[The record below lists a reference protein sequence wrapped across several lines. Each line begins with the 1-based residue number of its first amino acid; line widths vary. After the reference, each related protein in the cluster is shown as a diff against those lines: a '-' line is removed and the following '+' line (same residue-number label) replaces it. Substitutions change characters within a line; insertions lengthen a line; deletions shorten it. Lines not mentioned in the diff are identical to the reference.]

1 MKDFY
6 LRSNNHFTP
15 FPNLNNTAQDGQF
28 YVKDNGKLPDGL
40 QNDTEFHQLNNT
52 KNFGMNYGYFTHT
65 VSKDTSMK
73 LTHLTQPLFKATARL
88 AFLLLFVMMGWVGA
102 EAQEVLA
109 GWTFPTTSGDAP
121 ASLAAECGL
130 GTLYADG
137 TNGSDNWPQAGRQY
151 YSGHTPTAP
160 NQVCS
165 VNANT
170 GAYSLVNN
178 ANNGKSIV
186 FVLSTTNYKD
196 LKLTYSTQGP
206 NTGFTTQDWAYST
219 DGVSFT
225 SFKQF
230 TGRNTTPFTTLTVD
244 FSCISALDNQ
254 TSIYIKVTVD
264 GASGNQGN
272 NRFDNVKF
280 TGTQLSQPT
289 LYTWTGGNGNWSDAS
304 HWNPACVPGADDDV
318 IINTAA
324 NVTLTS
330 DVSIHNLTFASGA
343 KIIGSYDI
351 TINGDLACG
360 SGSIANAGD
369 ITIEGDVN
377 FAGTNT
383 TTIFGDNSGNT
394 GGDININGSFNLSGQ
409 SNCQIYQKHMSL
421 NGGAVHSSTGYLYI
435 YNSGTVTLPSGQV
448 YKASS
453 PNGGTIGTQS
463 YLTGTFI
470 NNGTFERDGTGDF
483 NLYYATFN
491 FQNNG
496 IVDLKAGNIS
506 VGATGIFNNNST
518 GIIKGVSGLKGLSAT
533 TFFNSGTIAPGAS
546 PGCLPITGDIT
557 NSTLN
562 IELGGT
568 TVCTDYDQLQVTGTF
583 TAAGTLNVTL
593 FGGITPT
600 LGDEFIITTATGTLS
615 GTFSTLNLPGS
626 LSDWD
631 VHYNAHDITLEYI
644 GVPLVCTNTVTN
656 TNTMVTYS
664 TIQSAIDAATAG
676 DVLEVCPGTYNE
688 HVLVNKRLTISGS
701 GSGSDPNSNSVI
713 VGSILNKPTVEFY
726 AGGIDASNRQ
736 VFEGFYVTHT
746 ATNTLSWIGNIDI
759 NADKTNALSHITIR
773 NVQAADGLGSTSGI
787 MLKGYASSYIATA
800 LITDLIIE
808 DCILTNN
815 STGLLARHCK
825 INGLQ
830 VIGNT
835 GRTLISENRRS
846 GILIYGD
853 DNSGF
858 SGQYDNFVFNKVDMY
873 HNNTSGTTEGGIG
886 DIFLLGF
893 NGSLTANDMNF
904 TVGLIPSNATPYAV
918 AFGVNGKFI
927 GAEPSGN
934 MTFSNINFSD
944 YPGAQ
949 HHPASLLGIW
959 TYTNANA
966 GILVDNVN
974 FNATGATRGALY
986 LSGVNGS
993 TPVVVKNSTFPG
1005 ISSFNNGAT
1014 NRITDIVYLNSTGTL
1029 DATDNN
1035 SFTGA
1040 SNNFDKEDR
1049 IIHKIDVAS
1058 YGHVYW
1064 VSNNVYITP
1073 NSFVLNTTTSPDINR
1088 GVGASNAGGI
1098 VNVAA
1103 GTYLN
1108 DVTIDK
1114 ANLTLTGAGYSTT
1127 TISGP
1132 IGGGN
1137 ATVRIQAA
1145 GVKVDGFT
1153 ITREGNNPTD
1163 WNDAGLNSAG
1173 IAVQSQGNYGE
1184 ISNNRITGNRSAIDI
1199 NNSNGNNIHNNIIDN
1214 NHTGLIFRNQ
1224 TDNTNF
1230 TENTVTD
1237 NRTVGVLFL
1246 DASSGSNSPLQQALN
1261 SNFNDNNISG
1271 NWYGQVVDRQSGG
1284 SLPAPGSNMKNFECN
1299 WYGTTSP
1306 KTSTA
1311 NSSEPGYAAL
1321 IPVVFGGSAT
1331 PPGGQDDILGVAS
1344 ANIDYINY
1352 LIDGTD
1358 SDGVTVGFQ
1367 PVSGACTGTP
1377 LEITSVT
1384 TLPNFCGNADGSII
1398 VTFTGGIS
1406 PYDISW
1412 TGGSATGV
1420 TSPYTI
1426 TNLAGGSYGI
1436 TVTDADAV
1444 SDDATAT
1451 VSTNLVNNVTQITYY
1466 TTIQAAIDAA
1476 NSGDVINV
1484 CAGTYTENITVPNTK
1499 SLTINGANAG
1509 IAAGNDPAMRGA
1521 ESIVV
1526 GGFKVYSAST
1536 IDGFTINTG
1545 ASVAGPSK
1553 NGVYAGGNGVKVANT
1568 IIENVTGAN
1577 NHGIETQS
1585 GINDFTLE
1593 YSTIQNNWEG
1603 LYLNPGSGHIFTGN
1617 LITANNGVGV
1627 GIGSDGLSNTTFT
1640 GNTISNHT
1648 LEGWGASA
1656 VGAGVEAHNNIFT
1669 GNGKSVAHYGGNA
1682 IDASCN
1688 WWGSATQ
1695 SAVESSFTGNVAY
1708 NPWLID
1714 GTDAQVGTPGF
1725 QPATPNPCT
1734 NPVVFTATP
1743 NHITTCGGTLGS
1755 ITLNITQGFAP
1766 YRVDWTGPDYGT
1778 KGSAPANYI
1787 ITDLPAGTY
1796 SITVTGGGSY
1806 TVQTA
1811 TVEYQPVHNISD
1823 GTHYA
1828 TIQAAIDAAS
1838 ENQTIELCA
1847 GTMVESDITINVK
1860 GLTIQGAGAGSTF
1873 INPDPTKLDDGT
1885 CNVANPLAGNPHHGL
1900 LIKADNVTIKNLTV
1914 DGGAGKG
1921 YRFGISSYYWDNSVN
1936 NNSTIEDVTVTNVNY
1951 RGIVL
1956 RANGVITTGHS
1967 VRNATVTNGGCG
1979 EQSYGI
1985 LGFNVDD
1992 MTIEDCQVDGWPN
2005 GIATGNYTGIN
2016 TKSVITGNTVTDASN
2031 IAYTLTHTGVSGTYG
2046 GSTFEDNTATFSDS
2060 GNEATGLFTYY
2071 SEVELENNTF
2081 DGAKYGVYMSQQG
2094 LAKDKLVIGAG
2105 NTITGPGKTVVG
2117 SIGVLASDDPYPN
2130 YNVNFTITGSKINGF
2145 ETGVWI
2151 DPVGTMSCSAD
2162 INNNDLSDNGMAIV
2176 NDYAGNIN
2184 ATCNWYGTV
2193 KYNDV
2198 SPMISGN
2205 VTFVNYLVSNN
2216 LTTPNCSGSP
2226 VVISSITPA
2235 PQTCAGLG
2243 SIDVVFSGGTGNYTI
2258 SWTGGTPVAG
2268 ITGSSYTISGLA
2280 PGTYSVTVEDTNG
2293 SYAID
2298 NATVGAEIVSLTH
2311 GGTTTY
2317 YATIQ
2322 AAINAAVT
2330 GDHVQVCAGT
2340 YPENVNINKA
2350 IHLTSVSG
2358 AASTIIEPASGNP
2371 ITISANGNGPFSDV
2385 LVDGFTLNSHGAIG
2399 LISMSETGNGY
2410 DVDGLTLKNLVIDAN
2425 GQFGLALFD
2434 VNNGLIQN
2442 VSITNANTGMEM
2454 IGMANLT
2461 IDQTS
2466 ITGSTGKAIN
2476 LWKSAGYELNQ
2487 NIVITNSTI
2496 SGGTTNV
2503 KAIDLKSVIGTL
2515 NFAGNTVSNNT
2526 GFGLAVDNTPT
2537 DAALVLTISNN
2548 NFELNGGVAVYIEDD
2563 NNLDQITAI
2572 ISNNTFDGNRK
2583 ALGAEEILSLT
2594 VTNNQFLNSTQNAV
2608 EIFTNNAVV
2617 NNNDFVG
2624 NLGTYALRATVP
2636 TDGQFNWWGNASG
2649 PSGVGSGS
2657 GQPVSTNVT
2666 YCPWLDGPFA
2676 TGAPIAAPTVTA
2688 GTYGSLCDDGA
2699 TTVTLGGSPTG
2710 GVWSGPGVSGNVVD
2724 GFIFTPPS
2732 NSGSFTLTYTYTD
2745 VDGCYNSDQTTIIV
2759 NPALSATAVVTNT
2772 FCDAENGAIDLTV
2785 AGGTSPFGF
2794 NWSNGTTSEDLTGL
2808 EDGSYSVTITDTKGC
2823 SANYTYTVV
2832 LDKVLN
2838 ATTNVTYATIQ
2849 AAIDAASAGNII
2861 EVCAGVYNESVIV
2874 KKPLDIRGAQ
2884 YGVAANTRTFAG
2896 ASESV
2901 VSAPSGTWAAF
2912 TTTGGGVT
2920 NASIRGFSI
2929 TSADDNSAGMDF
2941 LGTSHNVTIKENI
2954 FHGFGNRLAFG
2965 SAAGS
2970 TGIVFSEN
2978 VITKAYAG
2986 AYMSSSA
2993 SGTISFNEISGL
3005 TDGSL
3010 DKGAAVVLEN
3020 GNNNVLI
3027 TNNKLTNNGKG
3038 VFAWNAGGNFTG
3050 TSVTNNYFDG
3060 NNKDIVNQVTAALS
3074 APCNWWGAA
3083 DYPAVSQIDGN
3094 VYIPS
3099 YLNSGGNSA
3108 TIGFTPTGTCTGP
3121 VYNSTQMTYHGTIQD
3136 AINNASSNDVIEVS
3150 AGTYTE
3156 TVQIT
3161 KPLTLNGANAGKPC
3175 GDPSR
3180 GAESIIQPASPGFT
3194 PVSLSGYGTSD
3205 NVTIDGFEITGSS
3218 SNYGIYCGAD
3228 GPSGLTI
3235 KNNNIHDIGTLR
3247 GSNNVHAIN
3256 FRVNNPSP
3264 SNITI
3269 EDNCITDV
3277 LNDTN
3282 IALGNS
3288 AGIWVGQSTANGVVT
3303 NLSIKKNKI
3312 SNIKSYASGKTSTG
3326 ITIEAAW
3333 GAGTG
3338 GVQAPVIELNDIT
3351 NIVGVNSDALA
3362 VNLAGKTPGG
3372 ATVKNNFID
3381 NVTSSAAAVGVA
3393 VASSNTG
3400 TASIV
3405 VNDNSFTNMA
3415 YAIGNATGTSFNAEC
3430 NWYGGTSH
3438 AVVMAKIAGTMD
3450 YISWLVDGT
3459 DDNGSAPGFLP
3470 AAGACTGTPVVIDA
3484 ITSTAQT
3491 CGATDGTITVDFSG
3505 GTANYTVNWAGI
3517 ASGSQGG
3524 ITGTSYTITNLA
3536 SGAYSFT
3543 VTDANGSTASGTA
3556 TVGSAPVTLTHG
3568 GTVTYHATIQGAVNA
3583 ADAGGGDIIDVCAG
3597 TYNEEVTINKP
3608 LTLRGAQYGV
3618 DPRPSVSSARQADG
3632 TGEAVV
3638 QAANNKTVLTIS
3650 AANVVIDGLLFRQT
3664 GGSGSAPAINQTTN
3678 YSGIQFRNNIVTQT
3692 SVANAMRLYGG
3703 TGYRIEQNYLT
3714 NIAGEGIVLRNGN
3727 NQAIAATD
3735 QKIKNNDI
3743 TDLRGVAGGAIN
3755 TYGETDLEISG
3766 NIIEAKYQGL
3776 SIGAD
3781 GAAYYKMYDINVHN
3795 NNISVEMPV
3804 SGSSVMYGV
3813 IVNGLSDGISINDNM
3828 IQQSGGNVSSFPLIR
3843 IGWDNIVASNIN
3855 PENLII
3861 SENSLV
3867 KNVGGG
3873 AHIYVSNN
3881 LTYPIAATCN
3891 WFGSAFAGDVQTR
3904 ISDNSAGHVL
3914 TYLPFLNDG
3923 TDTDGGAVG
3932 FVPTA
3937 GACTGCPDGLLVTN
3951 SNTGET
3957 FCSIQAAID
3966 DSDTE
3971 DGHTLVVGPGVY
3983 AENID
3988 VTKEVTILGPNAGVD
4003 ACSGARDPE
4012 AIIVP
4017 AIDNPS
4023 TGVIFYVM
4031 ASNVTIDGLTID
4043 GDNPNLNA
4051 GYLGTAGADINAT
4064 EAITVYEDNINN
4076 LTVKNNII
4084 TNLSYAGVT
4093 IYGNST
4099 SAPATSGHSV
4109 TNNKIS
4115 HLGNYSAPVSG
4126 DNFWGMGVLL
4136 YNSQYTYVADNCIE
4150 DVRSG
4155 IQTGNFT
4162 KANPGGSQYQVIENN
4177 TIEGRR
4183 SGIFHNGFYPAAS
4196 PYTIKNNSITGLT
4209 NVNESVFWNGILLTV
4224 QRGATNI
4231 LQDNTIDGSG
4241 ITGLLR
4247 TGIMVWDGT
4256 ANSLIT
4262 GGTIT
4267 GTDVG
4272 INVNNYEGYL
4282 SGVNAQNTTADI
4294 KGVTI
4299 VDASYA
4305 GIKVHDN
4312 PSNSNGATVSATIGD
4327 GNTITGSPIGVW
4339 IVGSDATASIANN
4352 NFTGNTTDIQADAT
4366 AGAVTANYNNLSG
4379 SSFGINNLSAITLD
4393 GKHNYWNDADDSGP
4407 GSVGSGTGVH
4417 VSTNVDFCPW
4427 LDDAAPTGVDVN
4439 AAGGAIAVTDAS
4451 GNTMN
4456 DGVVC
4461 SGNEIKL
4468 EVTGAQAGSTYLWST
4483 SETTAAITL
4492 YPTASATYSVTVS
4505 YGGCSTVLNYNIT
4518 VNPNPTI
4525 NVIQHVNVDCYGN
4538 NNGKLEVAG
4547 ASGSTPYYYSW
4558 SNMAN
4563 TALIDNLSPNTYTV
4577 TVTDAN
4583 GCSVSDSYVITQP
4596 AAPLVINNFAVHNE
4610 SGVNVGDGS
4619 ITVNASGGT
4628 PSYMYSN
4635 DGGATWQGSNIFGGL
4650 HFGTY
4655 SMMVKDANGCTD
4667 GPQPATITV
4676 NGQLPDLMVTRFA
4689 ASYDFYDGNT
4699 VNEVIR
4705 IRNRGDGPTYAPI
4718 EFTINA
4724 PDGSSGMSILENL
4737 NANVTILGVS
4747 YTLGNANFT
4756 VDKTSIPGFWKY
4768 TSIGG
4773 FILLPNNYVD
4783 IGIDHVRTG
4792 GSNGSYNSVVTIAS
4806 GTGGGDT
4813 IDGNNVAIL
4822 RMIKL

>member
-1 MKDFY
+1 MPIGKSSLQPPYYVFLITNYSVFLFANYSVLLFTGYTISTLRRRSLGSNIDISTGIPFIKDADQTIEIYCNNSNVATSY
-6 LRSNNHFTP
+6 LRAGTTYTLGVQQWDLWVDGTLALDDAEKGNTLGS
-15 FPNLNNTAQDGQF
+15 NTALSGF
-28 YVKDNGKLPDGL
+28 AFFA
-40 QNDTEFHQLNNT
+40 E
-52 KNFGMNYGYFTHT
+52 
-65 VSKDTSMK
+65 SSTSN
-73 LTHLTQPLFKATARL
+73 
-88 AFLLLFVMMGWVGA
+88 
-102 EAQEVLA
+102 
-109 GWTFPTTSGDAP
+109 
-121 ASLAAECGL
+121 AA
-130 GTLYADG
+130 
-137 TNGSDNWPQAGRQY
+137 
-151 YSGHTPTAP
+151 
-160 NQVCS
+160 
-165 VNANT
+165 
-170 GAYSLVNN
+170 
-178 ANNGKSIV
+178 K
-186 FVLSTTNYKD
+186 
-196 LKLTYSTQGP
+196 
-206 NTGFTTQDWAYST
+206 
-219 DGVSFT
+219 
-225 SFKQF
+225 
-230 TGRNTTPFTTLTVD
+230 
-244 FSCISALDNQ
+244 
-254 TSIYIKVTVD
+254 IYIDDLEYHNSLPAESYT
-264 GASGNQGN
+264 
-272 NRFDNVKF
+272 
-280 TGTQLSQPT
+280 
-289 LYTWTGGNGNWSDAS
+289 YTWASNVGGN
-304 HWNPACVPGADDDV
+304 WNDPSKWIPYGVPTSADDV
-318 IINTAA
+318 ILNKSGNI
-324 NVTLTS
+324 TLTS
-330 DVSIHNLTFASGA
+330 DVSVHNLTLENNGA
-343 KIIGSYDI
+343 KIYGSYNI
-351 TINGDLACG
+351 AVGGNLNGNKGAIIND
-360 SGSIANAGD
+360 GD
-369 ITIEGDVN
+369 ITVVGDV
-377 FAGTNT
+377 
-383 TTIFGDNSGNT
+383 TIPSGATFSFGNNDDVSGDVT
-394 GGDININGSFNLSGQ
+394 IGGMFNMNGAQ
-409 SNCQIYQKHMSL
+409 CYVYKKHLLL
-421 NGGAVHSSTGYLYI
+421 NGGGAHNSNGALRILNDGFVTLSAGQVFTASST
-435 YNSGTVTLPSGQV
+435 N
-448 YKASS
+448 
-453 PNGGTIGTQS
+453 GTIANQSNIQGTFVNNGTFVRNGS
-463 YLTGTFI
+463 GAFSLTGAEFDFI
-470 NNGTFERDGTGDF
+470 NNGVIDMQAGTLGLSWLELH
-483 NLYYATFN
+483 NEA
-491 FQNNG
+491 
-496 IVDLKAGNIS
+496 
-506 VGATGIFNNNST
+506 T
-518 GIIKGVSGLKGLSAT
+518 GIIKGVTAITGVSAT
-533 TFFNSGTIAPGAS
+533 TFLNGGTIAPGAS
-546 PGCLPITGDIT
+546 PGCLPITGNIT

-562 IELGGT
+562 IELGGTTVCTQYDQLQVTGTFTAAGTLNVSLYNGFMPTIGDEYIITTTTGALSGTFSTLNLPGGPSAWDVQYNSNNITLKNLALACDEPADLVYSENSVKYCHGAAITANTPTYTGNQATSFSVTPALPAGLDLNTTTGEITGTPTAPSAAADYTITLTNDCGSTDAMVNIEVLYPVNYGTMNDANETVCAGGTPGHICYTDGSPNSQIQGGTGDVSVTWYRYTGTGAVCPTGAEAPPMDWDNIGSLPFDGGGSCPGFVLPQHNTAGTYTYAALVDFTGTPDCGGPQWSAGCRVITVNTPPTAPTEAASSSGLAITIGVTTDLSQIGGSLGGDASWHWYKGGCGTENGGTEINPVGYTESIAGSYTYTVRAEGSCGNTACAGVTIFWAPTCTLYTWKAGDGDWTNPLKWSPTGVPGACDDVLFNTSGTVTLTQDQEVQHFNLASSSCHIVGPHNLTITGNLLFTDSGGSLDNGGDVTVDGNLSVNTTSSYGIIGDGTASGTVTVAGAMTQSNTGLGLLIKKKSVILNGGGTIDGDITFYDDGSLTIASGQTLTSATTGGALKSSNFNSLGTLINYGTFVRAGSGILDSYYLTFQNHGNVTLTTGDWSIPYGVVSSDAGIIDIGSGRKLTVSHGTCSYGGTTTGSGDGEFVLGAGGEISLSSDASVHNLTFDGLASKVTGAHDLIVTGDLKFTGEGGALANGGNVNIAGDLICNTADYRTGYIGDGTVSGTVTVAGTMSVANSINSGLEINTKSVTLNGGGTINGNVYFKNSATLTNASGQTLTNASDGLTMSGADPSSSGIFVNNGTFIRSGSGTLTSNYMSFQNHGDVSLTTGDWTIGYINGLSDAGNIDIPVGRKLTLSNQTFTYDGTTTVSGTGELVLGANGILALEKDASFHHLTFSYSGSKLTGAHNLTLSGNLKFVGNGGTLANGGNVTIAGDLICNTDDYASGYIGDGTVGGSVSVAGVMTATPTTNHGLHIMKKSVTINGGGTLTGALFIEESGSLIIPSGQTLTSASNGLSLTGSGPSSTGTLINNGTFVRDGSGELQSAYLDFQNNGEVRLANGTWSIGNNASLANLSAGVIKGNTTLKTISGGTVANSGTFAPGLSPGCLTYIGNFTNSTLDIELGGT
-568 TVCTDYDQLQVTGTF
+568 TVCTDYDQLQVTGNF
-583 TAAGTLNVTL
+583 TAAGTLNVSL
-593 FGGITPT
+593 VGGFTPT

-688 HVLVNKRLTISGS
+688 HVLVNKRLTISGA

-746 ATNTLSWIGNIDI
+746 ATNTLSWIGNIDV

-773 NVQAADGLGSTSGI
+773 NVQAANGLGSTSGI
-787 MLKGYASSYIATA
+787 MLKGYSSSYIATA
-800 LITDLIIE
+800 VITDLIIE

-1114 ANLTLTGAGYSTT
+1114 ANLILTGAGYAST

-1132 IGGGN
+1132 IGGS
-1137 ATVRIQAA
+1137 ATTVRIQAA

-1163 WNDAGLNSAG
+1163 WNNAGLNSAG

-1271 NWYGQVVDRQSGG
+1271 NWYGQVVDRQAGG

-1358 SDGVTVGFQ
+1358 DDGSEMGFQ

-1451 VSTNLVNNVTQITYY
+1451 VSTNLVNNVTQNTYY

-1992 MTIEDCQVDGWPN
+1992 MTIENCQVDGWPN

-2046 GSTFEDNTATFSDS
+2046 GSTFENNTATFSDS

-2081 DGAKYGVYMSQQG
+2081 NGAKYGVYMSQQG

-2151 DPVGTMSCSAD
+2151 DPVATMSCSAD

-2340 YPENVNINKA
+2340 YLENVNVNKA

-2410 DVDGLTLKNLVIDAN
+2410 DVDGLTLKNLEIDAN

-2537 DAALVLTISNN
+2537 DAALALTISNN

-2617 NNNDFVG
+2617 NYNDFVG

-2688 GTYGSLCDDGA
+2688 GTYGPLCVDGA
-2699 TTVTLGGSPTG
+2699 TTITLGGSPVG
-2710 GVWSGPGVSGNVVD
+2710 GVWSGPGVSGNIVD

-2808 EDGSYSVTITDTKGC
+2808 EDGPYSVTITDTKGC

-2838 ATTNVTYATIQ
+2838 ATTNATYATIQ
-2849 AAIDAASAGNII
+2849 AAIDAASSGNVI

-3060 NNKDIVNQVTAALS
+3060 NNKDIVNQ
-3074 APCNWWGAA
+3074 
-3083 DYPAVSQIDGN
+3083 
-3094 VYIPS
+3094 
-3099 YLNSGGNSA
+3099 
-3108 TIGFTPTGTCTGP
+3108 
-3121 VYNSTQMTYHGTIQD
+3121 
-3136 AINNASSNDVIEVS
+3136 
-3150 AGTYTE
+3150 
-3156 TVQIT
+3156 
-3161 KPLTLNGANAGKPC
+3161 LTL
-3175 GDPSR
+3175 SR
-3180 GAESIIQPASPGFT
+3180 IYKSRTPII
-3194 PVSLSGYGTSD
+3194 
-3205 NVTIDGFEITGSS
+3205 
-3218 SNYGIYCGAD
+3218 
-3228 GPSGLTI
+3228 
-3235 KNNNIHDIGTLR
+3235 K
-3247 GSNNVHAIN
+3247 
-3256 FRVNNPSP
+3256 
-3264 SNITI
+3264 
-3269 EDNCITDV
+3269 
-3277 LNDTN
+3277 
-3282 IALGNS
+3282 
-3288 AGIWVGQSTANGVVT
+3288 
-3303 NLSIKKNKI
+3303 
-3312 SNIKSYASGKTSTG
+3312 
-3326 ITIEAAW
+3326 
-3333 GAGTG
+3333 
-3338 GVQAPVIELNDIT
+3338 
-3351 NIVGVNSDALA
+3351 
-3362 VNLAGKTPGG
+3362 
-3372 ATVKNNFID
+3372 
-3381 NVTSSAAAVGVA
+3381 
-3393 VASSNTG
+3393 
-3400 TASIV
+3400 
-3405 VNDNSFTNMA
+3405 
-3415 YAIGNATGTSFNAEC
+3415 
-3430 NWYGGTSH
+3430 
-3438 AVVMAKIAGTMD
+3438 
-3450 YISWLVDGT
+3450 
-3459 DDNGSAPGFLP
+3459 
-3470 AAGACTGTPVVIDA
+3470 
-3484 ITSTAQT
+3484 
-3491 CGATDGTITVDFSG
+3491 
-3505 GTANYTVNWAGI
+3505 
-3517 ASGSQGG
+3517 
-3524 ITGTSYTITNLA
+3524 
-3536 SGAYSFT
+3536 
-3543 VTDANGSTASGTA
+3543 
-3556 TVGSAPVTLTHG
+3556 
-3568 GTVTYHATIQGAVNA
+3568 
-3583 ADAGGGDIIDVCAG
+3583 
-3597 TYNEEVTINKP
+3597 
-3608 LTLRGAQYGV
+3608 
-3618 DPRPSVSSARQADG
+3618 
-3632 TGEAVV
+3632 
-3638 QAANNKTVLTIS
+3638 
-3650 AANVVIDGLLFRQT
+3650 
-3664 GGSGSAPAINQTTN
+3664 
-3678 YSGIQFRNNIVTQT
+3678 
-3692 SVANAMRLYGG
+3692 
-3703 TGYRIEQNYLT
+3703 
-3714 NIAGEGIVLRNGN
+3714 
-3727 NQAIAATD
+3727 
-3735 QKIKNNDI
+3735 
-3743 TDLRGVAGGAIN
+3743 
-3755 TYGETDLEISG
+3755 
-3766 NIIEAKYQGL
+3766 
-3776 SIGAD
+3776 
-3781 GAAYYKMYDINVHN
+3781 
-3795 NNISVEMPV
+3795 
-3804 SGSSVMYGV
+3804 
-3813 IVNGLSDGISINDNM
+3813 
-3828 IQQSGGNVSSFPLIR
+3828 
-3843 IGWDNIVASNIN
+3843 
-3855 PENLII
+3855 
-3861 SENSLV
+3861 
-3867 KNVGGG
+3867 
-3873 AHIYVSNN
+3873 
-3881 LTYPIAATCN
+3881 
-3891 WFGSAFAGDVQTR
+3891 
-3904 ISDNSAGHVL
+3904 
-3914 TYLPFLNDG
+3914 
-3923 TDTDGGAVG
+3923 
-3932 FVPTA
+3932 
-3937 GACTGCPDGLLVTN
+3937 
-3951 SNTGET
+3951 
-3957 FCSIQAAID
+3957 
-3966 DSDTE
+3966 
-3971 DGHTLVVGPGVY
+3971 
-3983 AENID
+3983 
-3988 VTKEVTILGPNAGVD
+3988 
-4003 ACSGARDPE
+4003 
-4012 AIIVP
+4012 
-4017 AIDNPS
+4017 
-4023 TGVIFYVM
+4023 
-4031 ASNVTIDGLTID
+4031 
-4043 GDNPNLNA
+4043 
-4051 GYLGTAGADINAT
+4051 
-4064 EAITVYEDNINN
+4064 
-4076 LTVKNNII
+4076 I
-4084 TNLSYAGVT
+4084 TNLSR
-4093 IYGNST
+4093 
-4099 SAPATSGHSV
+4099 
-4109 TNNKIS
+4109 
-4115 HLGNYSAPVSG
+4115 LG
-4126 DNFWGMGVLL
+4126 F
-4136 YNSQYTYVADNCIE
+4136 
-4150 DVRSG
+4150 
-4155 IQTGNFT
+4155 
-4162 KANPGGSQYQVIENN
+4162 
-4177 TIEGRR
+4177 
-4183 SGIFHNGFYPAAS
+4183 
-4196 PYTIKNNSITGLT
+4196 
-4209 NVNESVFWNGILLTV
+4209 
-4224 QRGATNI
+4224 
-4231 LQDNTIDGSG
+4231 
-4241 ITGLLR
+4241 
-4247 TGIMVWDGT
+4247 
-4256 ANSLIT
+4256 
-4262 GGTIT
+4262 
-4267 GTDVG
+4267 
-4272 INVNNYEGYL
+4272 
-4282 SGVNAQNTTADI
+4282 
-4294 KGVTI
+4294 
-4299 VDASYA
+4299 
-4305 GIKVHDN
+4305 
-4312 PSNSNGATVSATIGD
+4312 
-4327 GNTITGSPIGVW
+4327 
-4339 IVGSDATASIANN
+4339 
-4352 NFTGNTTDIQADAT
+4352 
-4366 AGAVTANYNNLSG
+4366 
-4379 SSFGINNLSAITLD
+4379 
-4393 GKHNYWNDADDSGP
+4393 
-4407 GSVGSGTGVH
+4407 
-4417 VSTNVDFCPW
+4417 
-4427 LDDAAPTGVDVN
+4427 
-4439 AAGGAIAVTDAS
+4439 
-4451 GNTMN
+4451 
-4456 DGVVC
+4456 
-4461 SGNEIKL
+4461 
-4468 EVTGAQAGSTYLWST
+4468 
-4483 SETTAAITL
+4483 
-4492 YPTASATYSVTVS
+4492 
-4505 YGGCSTVLNYNIT
+4505 
-4518 VNPNPTI
+4518 
-4525 NVIQHVNVDCYGN
+4525 
-4538 NNGKLEVAG
+4538 
-4547 ASGSTPYYYSW
+4547 
-4558 SNMAN
+4558 
-4563 TALIDNLSPNTYTV
+4563 
-4577 TVTDAN
+4577 
-4583 GCSVSDSYVITQP
+4583 
-4596 AAPLVINNFAVHNE
+4596 
-4610 SGVNVGDGS
+4610 
-4619 ITVNASGGT
+4619 
-4628 PSYMYSN
+4628 
-4635 DGGATWQGSNIFGGL
+4635 
-4650 HFGTY
+4650 
-4655 SMMVKDANGCTD
+4655 
-4667 GPQPATITV
+4667 
-4676 NGQLPDLMVTRFA
+4676 
-4689 ASYDFYDGNT
+4689 
-4699 VNEVIR
+4699 
-4705 IRNRGDGPTYAPI
+4705 
-4718 EFTINA
+4718 
-4724 PDGSSGMSILENL
+4724 
-4737 NANVTILGVS
+4737 
-4747 YTLGNANFT
+4747 
-4756 VDKTSIPGFWKY
+4756 
-4768 TSIGG
+4768 
-4773 FILLPNNYVD
+4773 
-4783 IGIDHVRTG
+4783 
-4792 GSNGSYNSVVTIAS
+4792 
-4806 GTGGGDT
+4806 
-4813 IDGNNVAIL
+4813 
-4822 RMIKL
+4822 